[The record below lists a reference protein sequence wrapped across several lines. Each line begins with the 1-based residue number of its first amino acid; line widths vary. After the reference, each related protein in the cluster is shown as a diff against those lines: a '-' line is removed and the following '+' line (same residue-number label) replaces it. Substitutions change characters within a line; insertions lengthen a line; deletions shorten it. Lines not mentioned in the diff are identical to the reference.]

1 MLPPG
6 QYSIGWRRQG
16 SEVQIGAEHSWAPW
30 PCRAPPTC
38 LSPPLT
44 CPPTWQTR
52 CPATASARGKLFLGS
67 ELKLDELGITYQ
79 AIPLLGLT
87 QQQLVFFLQLFFG
100 LPLVLHVE
108 RLFEDWLFLTGSSR
122 ARGGGGGDAHE
133 EPDEPTRRCPGCPP
147 PPATTQCPPQDL
159 KILST
164 CFSPLNIS
172 FFNYMPIGL
181 CYIHIL
187 WNC

>member
-1 MLPPG
+1 MAKAGLRSANRSRTLLGTLTLSGTPHMPITTSHMPSDMADLVPG
-6 QYSIGWRRQG
+6 NSISKRETFFGIRARVGWAWHHVSG
-16 SEVQIGAEHSWAPW
+16 H
-30 PCRAPPTC
+30 
-38 LSPPLT
+38 L
-44 CPPTWQTR
+44 
-52 CPATASARGKLFLGS
+52 
-67 ELKLDELGITYQ
+67 
-79 AIPLLGLT
+79 LLGLT
-87 QQQLVFFLQLFFG
+87 EQQLFVFFLQLFFG
-100 LPLVLHVE
+100 LPQVLHVE

-133 EPDEPTRRCPGCPP
+133 EPDEPTRRCPGCPR